1 MPRLRRTVNSHADM
15 YGGTRAS
22 VPPRRKTTKLG
33 AMSRYR
39 RNFVP
44 GGTYFFTVTLAS
56 PRSQALT
63 EHIDIFRAAY
73 RTVHSR
79 SPFETVAICVLPN
92 HFHAIWRL
100 PDGDANYSGRLSRIK
115 AGFSRGVPA
124 AVERSKS
131 KVGKREKGIWQ
142 RRFWE
147 HTIRDD
153 RDLETHVDYVHY
165 NPVKHAWVNRVS
177 DWPYSS
183 FHRYVRLGLCP
194 LDWAGSVAGTGDF
207 GE

>member
-1 MPRLRRTVNSHADM
+1 
-15 YGGTRAS
+15 
-22 VPPRRKTTKLG
+22 
-33 AMSRYR
+33 
-39 RNFVP
+39 
-44 GGTYFFTVTLAS
+44 
-56 PRSQALT
+56 
-63 EHIDIFRAAY
+63 
-73 RTVHSR
+73 
-79 SPFETVAICVLPN
+79 
-92 HFHAIWRL
+92 
-100 PDGDANYSGRLSRIK
+100 
-115 AGFSRGVPA
+115 VPA

-165 NPVKHAWVNRVS
+165 NPVKHAWLDRVS

-194 LDWAGSVAGTGDF
+194 LDWAGSMAVAGDF